1 MRKLAS
7 IQKVT
12 DIREIPNADNIV
24 CCTVLGW
31 QVVCQKEQV
40 KVGDLVVYVEVDSI
54 IPDID
59 IFDYLKK
66 ITDNTMRIRT
76 RRMRGQV
83 SQGLVLPVSIV
94 ENFGLLPEDM
104 IIGQDVTS
112 AIGIAKYEEY
122 LPAELMGKA
131 KGYMP
136 QGIPK
141 SDIVRVQTTQ
151 EVLDKYKGTLCYK
164 SEKLDGESITMYLID
179 GQDGVC
185 SKIVD
190 FIESDDSIHWKMAK
204 KLNIKEKFMKLG
216 YNISMQGE
224 IIGEGIKG
232 NKYKIK
238 GQKVLFYNAFDINA
252 HKYLNYKEFINLC
265 QQLELEHVPI
275 IDDNFI
281 LIDDINELVLQS
293 NGRSMLYDTK
303 REGIVV
309 TPLEEI
315 NDMIGR
321 IILKVISPEFLL
333 KHGE

>member
-7 IQKVT
+7 IQRVT

-31 QVVCQKEQV
+31 QVVCLKEQV
-40 KVGDLVVYVEVDSI
+40 KVGDLVIYVEVDSI
-54 IPDID
+54 IPDIEV
-59 IFDYLKK
+59 FEYLRK

-76 RRMRGQV
+76 RRMRAQV
-83 SQGLVLPVSIV
+83 SQGIV
-94 ENFGLLPEDM
+94 FPISLIEHFGLRAEDM
-104 IIGQDVTS
+104 EIGMDVTN
-112 AIGIAKYEEY
+112 AIGITKYEVE
-122 LPAELMGKA
+122 LPAELLGQA
-131 KGYMP
+131 RGYMP

-141 SDIVRVQTTQ
+141 SDIIRVQTMQ
-151 EVLDKYKGTLCYK
+151 EVLNKYKGTLCYE

-185 SKIVD
+185 SKVVD

-238 GQKVLFYNAFDINA
+238 GQKVLFYNAFDINS

-265 QQLELEHVPI
+265 KELEVEHVPI
-275 IDDNFI
+275 ISDNFVLTDNI
-281 LIDDINELVLQS
+281 EELVNRS
-293 NGRSMLYDTK
+293 NGRSLLYDTK

-321 IILKVISPEFLL
+321 IIFKVISPEFLL